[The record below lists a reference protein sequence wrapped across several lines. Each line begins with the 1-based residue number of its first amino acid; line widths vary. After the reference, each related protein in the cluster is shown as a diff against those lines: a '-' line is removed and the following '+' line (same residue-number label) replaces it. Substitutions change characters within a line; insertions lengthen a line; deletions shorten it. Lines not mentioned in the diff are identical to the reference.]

1 MKRALIVAATGGF
14 LNGFLIPDMKLLQE
28 MGYEVHCAANGN
40 SVSTFVP
47 EERFASIG
55 VTFHQIDF
63 SSTSPVS
70 KESLTAY
77 KQYKELLNRYHFDFV
92 HVHTPIPG
100 AIVRM
105 ATRRKRK
112 RGCVVVYT
120 THGLTFPKGSSLKTK
135 IVYGSVE
142 WFCSWMTDGI
152 ITINWEDYAQ
162 MKKMRCKNVYHI
174 NGVGVDTSRYHECQI
189 DRETYR
195 KSLGLSEN
203 DIAILEVVQI
213 LFSNFAI
220 TIVTANLQ
228 FIHAVR
234 MLGEQ
239 SLELVNQN
247 PGSRLPDI
255 LVHSRADRTNHPAV
269 TVAAT
274 NLCTNLLGLRTVPQ
288 LIPGLIVQV
297 AHDFLILGTIARH
310 NIAIRINEEGIK
322 AHVARQQ
329 TLLAVDVVD
338 QAVVE
343 VSTEP
348 LFRAVT
354 TEQFVDQILEI
365 LSNHR
370 AVVNDVLCLNK
381 VEAVVQRSSC
391 ELHAHLIGDFIQ
403 WNQVRSIFILNGHT
417 KADILHA
424 HLTQLLQ
431 CAVTTLV
438 AVLQTTNLVV
448 GLLQTFDR
456 DTNTDL
462 RELLAQVNDTVG
474 EETIRGNNDT
484 VRLLVQFAHDILQV
498 GADERLTA
506 GDIGKVHLRQLLN
519 GFDADFL
526 FRLRRCF
533 IAVAHGATS
542 VAAVSDDDRTI

>member
-1 MKRALIVAATGGF
+1 M
-14 LNGFLIPDMKLLQE
+14 QE

-63 SSTSPVS
+63 SSTSPIS

-203 DIAILEVVQI
+203 DIAILEVGELSTRKNHKVIIDALEKLADQRYIFLICGKAMSNLGTYDFLKKYAVEKNVRVIFLGFRKDIPEINRCADIAVLPSLREGLGLAGIEALASGVPVVGSDVQGI
-213 LFSNFAI
+213 KDYVVDGETGYLCAPTDADAFAEKI
-220 TIVTANLQ
+220 KLLSDRE
-228 FIHAVR
+228 VR
-234 MLGEQ
+234 SSMQKACVEKAEEFR
-239 SLELVNQN
+239 LEISHQQMT
-247 PGSRLPDI
+247 DI
-255 LVHSRADRTNHPAV
+255 YK
-269 TVAAT
+269 
-274 NLCTNLLGLRTVPQ
+274 NLLDGQ
-288 LIPGLIVQV
+288 
-297 AHDFLILGTIARH
+297 
-310 NIAIRINEEGIK
+310 EK
-322 AHVARQQ
+322 
-329 TLLAVDVVD
+329 
-338 QAVVE
+338 
-343 VSTEP
+343 S
-348 LFRAVT
+348 
-354 TEQFVDQILEI
+354 
-365 LSNHR
+365 
-370 AVVNDVLCLNK
+370 K
-381 VEAVVQRSSC
+381 
-391 ELHAHLIGDFIQ
+391 
-403 WNQVRSIFILNGHT
+403 
-417 KADILHA
+417 
-424 HLTQLLQ
+424 
-431 CAVTTLV
+431 
-438 AVLQTTNLVV
+438 
-448 GLLQTFDR
+448 
-456 DTNTDL
+456 
-462 RELLAQVNDTVG
+462 
-474 EETIRGNNDT
+474 
-484 VRLLVQFAHDILQV
+484 
-498 GADERLTA
+498 
-506 GDIGKVHLRQLLN
+506 
-519 GFDADFL
+519 
-526 FRLRRCF
+526 
-533 IAVAHGATS
+533 
-542 VAAVSDDDRTI
+542 

>member
-63 SSTSPVS
+63 SSTSPIS

-203 DIAILEVVQI
+203 DIAILEVGELSTRKNHKVI
-213 LFSNFAI
+213 IDALEKRSRVLVVDASEGLGS
-220 TIVTANLQ
+220 TAELMEYAKELGRNRNDLYEIPVWRESINVVGNELYYMQ
-228 FIHAVR
+228 AVHQ
-234 MLGEQ
+234 E
-239 SLELVNQN
+239 SDV
-247 PGSRLPDI
+247 
-255 LVHSRADRTNHPAV
+255 
-269 TVAAT
+269 
-274 NLCTNLLGLRTVPQ
+274 VPE
-288 LIPGLIVQV
+288 
-297 AHDFLILGTIARH
+297 
-310 NIAIRINEEGIK
+310 NIDAIRALLEMESDNEKSIAKTNKAMGI
-322 AHVARQQ
+322 
-329 TLLAVDVVD
+329 L
-338 QAVVE
+338 
-343 VSTEP
+343 
-348 LFRAVT
+348 
-354 TEQFVDQILEI
+354 
-365 LSNHR
+365 
-370 AVVNDVLCLNK
+370 
-381 VEAVVQRSSC
+381 
-391 ELHAHLIGDFIQ
+391 
-403 WNQVRSIFILNGHT
+403 
-417 KADILHA
+417 
-424 HLTQLLQ
+424 
-431 CAVTTLV
+431 
-438 AVLQTTNLVV
+438 
-448 GLLQTFDR
+448 
-456 DTNTDL
+456 
-462 RELLAQVNDTVG
+462 
-474 EETIRGNNDT
+474 
-484 VRLLVQFAHDILQV
+484 
-498 GADERLTA
+498 
-506 GDIGKVHLRQLLN
+506 
-519 GFDADFL
+519 
-526 FRLRRCF
+526 
-533 IAVAHGATS
+533 
-542 VAAVSDDDRTI
+542 

>member
-55 VTFHQIDF
+55 VTFHQIEF
-63 SSTSPVS
+63 SSPSPIS

-203 DIAILEVVQI
+203 DIAILEVGELSTRKNHKVIIDALEKLADQRYVFLICGKAMSNLGTYDFLKKYAVEKNVRVIFLGFRKDIPEINRCADIAVLPSLREGLGLAGIEALASGVPVVGSDVQGI
-213 LFSNFAI
+213 KDYVVDGETGYLCAPTDADAFAEKI
-220 TIVTANLQ
+220 KLLSDRE
-228 FIHAVR
+228 VR
-234 MLGEQ
+234 SSMQKACVEKAEEFR
-239 SLELVNQN
+239 LEISHQQMT
-247 PGSRLPDI
+247 DI
-255 LVHSRADRTNHPAV
+255 YK
-269 TVAAT
+269 
-274 NLCTNLLGLRTVPQ
+274 NLLDGQ
-288 LIPGLIVQV
+288 
-297 AHDFLILGTIARH
+297 
-310 NIAIRINEEGIK
+310 EK
-322 AHVARQQ
+322 
-329 TLLAVDVVD
+329 
-338 QAVVE
+338 
-343 VSTEP
+343 S
-348 LFRAVT
+348 
-354 TEQFVDQILEI
+354 
-365 LSNHR
+365 
-370 AVVNDVLCLNK
+370 K
-381 VEAVVQRSSC
+381 
-391 ELHAHLIGDFIQ
+391 
-403 WNQVRSIFILNGHT
+403 
-417 KADILHA
+417 
-424 HLTQLLQ
+424 
-431 CAVTTLV
+431 
-438 AVLQTTNLVV
+438 
-448 GLLQTFDR
+448 
-456 DTNTDL
+456 
-462 RELLAQVNDTVG
+462 
-474 EETIRGNNDT
+474 
-484 VRLLVQFAHDILQV
+484 
-498 GADERLTA
+498 
-506 GDIGKVHLRQLLN
+506 
-519 GFDADFL
+519 
-526 FRLRRCF
+526 
-533 IAVAHGATS
+533 
-542 VAAVSDDDRTI
+542 